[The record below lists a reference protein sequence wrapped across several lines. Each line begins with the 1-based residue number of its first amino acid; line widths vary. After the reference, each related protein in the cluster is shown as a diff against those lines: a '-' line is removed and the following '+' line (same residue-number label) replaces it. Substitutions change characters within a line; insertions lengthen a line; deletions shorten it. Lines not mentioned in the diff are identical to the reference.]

1 MNRNHLSHKSLKWNP
16 FSPELPSEALITTPR
31 VEHFAWRVENL
42 AREGGFALIEGGVG
56 EGKSVVLRLVA
67 ERLMVGGEIT
77 VGELTRPHAR
87 AADFY
92 RELGHLFGVDLRP
105 HNRWAGSKALR
116 DRWLAHLDS
125 VRMRPVLLV
134 DEAQEMQ
141 SSILAELRLLA
152 SSSFDTRNLLT
163 VVLCGDQ
170 RLRDKLGTPELL
182 PILSRIRARLLLEP
196 STPQEM
202 GDHLR
207 AALATAGNP
216 QLMTSELI
224 VTLAEHSAGNWR
236 TLMNM
241 GNELLAAAVH
251 RDVAQLD
258 EKLYLDVFAVP
269 QPQRTRRSSSS
280 RGGGK

>member
-1 MNRNHLSHKSLKWNP
+1 
-16 FSPELPSEALITTPR
+16 
-31 VEHFAWRVENL
+31 
-42 AREGGFALIEGGVG
+42 LIEGGIG
-56 EGKSVVLRLVA
+56 EGKSVALRLVA
-67 ERLMVGGEIT
+67 ERLMAGQEIT

-116 DRWLAHLDS
+116 ERWLAHLDS

-182 PILSRIRARLLLEP
+182 PIRSRIRARLALEP
-196 STPQEM
+196 ISPPEI
-202 GDHLR
+202 GEHLR
-207 AALATAGNP
+207 AALAAAGNP

-224 VTLAEHSAGNWR
+224 ATLAEHSAGNWR
-236 TLMNM
+236 TMMNM
-241 GNELLAAAVH
+241 GNELLAAAIH

-258 EKLYLDVFAVP
+258 EKLYLEVFAVP
-269 QPQRTRRSSSS
+269 QPQSARRPASG

>member
-1 MNRNHLSHKSLKWNP
+1 MNRNQLSHKSLKWNP
-16 FSPELPSEALITTPR
+16 FSPELPREALITTPR
-31 VEHFAWRVENL
+31 TEHFAWRVENL

-56 EGKSVVLRLVA
+56 DGKSVALRLVA
-67 ERLMVGGEIT
+67 ERLMAGGEIT

-141 SSILAELRLLA
+141 SSILVELRLLA

-182 PILSRIRARLLLEP
+182 PILSRIRARLVMEP
-196 STPQEM
+196 ISPQEI
-202 GDHLR
+202 GEHLR

-224 VTLAEHSAGNWR
+224 ATLAEHSAGNWR

-241 GNELLAAAVH
+241 GNELLAAAIH
-251 RDVAQLD
+251 QDVAQLD
-258 EKLYLDVFAVP
+258 EKLYLEVFAVP
-269 QPQRTRRSSSS
+269 QPQRARRPSSS

>member
-1 MNRNHLSHKSLKWNP
+1 MNRNQLSNMSLKWNP
-16 FSPELPSEALITTPR
+16 FSPEVPREALITTPR
-31 VEHFAWRVENL
+31 IEHFTWRVENL
-42 AREGGFALIEGGVG
+42 AREGGFAMIEGYVG
-56 EGKSVVLRLVA
+56 TGKSVVLRLA
-67 ERLMVGGEIT
+67 DDRLTAGGEIT

-116 DRWLAHLDS
+116 ERWLAHLDS
-125 VRMRPVLLV
+125 VRMRPVLLI

-141 SSILAELRLLA
+141 SSVLAELRLLA

-182 PILSRIRARLLLEP
+182 PILSRIRARIVMETL
-196 STPQEM
+196 SPQEI
-202 GDHLR
+202 GEHLR
-207 AALATAGNP
+207 VALATAGNP
-216 QLMTSELI
+216 QLMTTELI
-224 VTLAEHSAGNWR
+224 ATLAEHSAGNWR

-241 GNELLAAAVH
+241 GNELLAVALH
-251 RDVAQLD
+251 QDVAQLD

-269 QPQRTRRSSSS
+269 QPQRTRRPSSS

>member
-1 MNRNHLSHKSLKWNP
+1 MNRNQLSHKSLKWNP
-16 FSPELPSEALITTPR
+16 FSPELPREALITTPR
-31 VEHFAWRVENL
+31 IEHFAWRVENL

-56 EGKSVVLRLVA
+56 EGKSVALRLVA
-67 ERLMVGGEIT
+67 ERLMAGGEIT

-92 RELGHLFGVDLRP
+92 RELGHLFGVELRP

-116 DRWLAHLDS
+116 ERWIAHLDS

-163 VVLCGDQ
+163 VVLCGDR

-182 PILSRIRARLLLEP
+182 PILSRIRARLAMEPISPLELV
-196 STPQEM
+196 E
-202 GDHLR
+202 HLR
-207 AALATAGNP
+207 VALATAGNP

-224 VTLAEHSAGNWR
+224 ATLAEHSAGNWR

-251 RDVAQLD
+251 QDVAQLD
-258 EKLYLDVFAVP
+258 EKLYLEVFAAP
-269 QPQRTRRSSSS
+269 QPQRARRPSPA

>member
-1 MNRNHLSHKSLKWNP
+1 MNKQLLSLYGLKWNP
-16 FSPELPSEALITTPR
+16 FSPELPTEALVTTPR
-31 VEHFAWRVENL
+31 IEHFAWRVENM
-42 AREGGFALIEGGVG
+42 AREGGFALIAGKVG
-56 EGKSVVLRLVA
+56 EGKSVALRLLA
-67 ERLMVGGEIT
+67 ERLMASGEIT
-77 VGELTRPHAR
+77 VGELSRPQAR
-87 AADFY
+87 TADFY

-105 HNRWAGSKALR
+105 HNRWAGAKALR
-116 DRWLAHLDS
+116 DRWLAHIESL
-125 VRMRPVLLV
+125 RMRAVLLI

-163 VVLCGDQ
+163 VVLCGDN

-182 PILSRIRARLLLEP
+182 PIQSRIRVRLVMEP

-202 GDHLR
+202 DDHLR

-216 QLMTSELI
+216 QLMTSEL
-224 VTLAEHSAGNWR
+224 VAALAEHSAGNWR

-241 GNELLAAAVH
+241 GNELLAAGVH
-251 RDVAQLD
+251 REVAQLD

-269 QPQRTRRSSSS
+269 QPQHTRRSPSS
-280 RGGGK
+280 RGGQ